1 MSVFEIYK
9 NILTCMLLKEM
20 DVVTTNTE
28 SAVANPSPPLPSP
41 GTFLPCLSRDNPA
54 SVSAYICSKQVYLI
68 GTFNFFYGDT
78 NNT

>member
-28 SAVANPSPPLPSP
+28 SAVAHPSPPLPSP
-41 GTFLPCLSRDNPA
+41 ALALSSLVCPGTIQAQSQSTSVASR
-54 SVSAYICSKQVYLI
+54 YI
-68 GTFNFFYGDT
+68 
-78 NNT
+78 